1 VEQVISLYDVDHTL
15 LAGVPNSAFTEAL
28 AFVTSMPGIEEGM
41 VAKTPM
47 ARLGEPEDI
56 ALAALY
62 LASPAS
68 AWVTGQILAV
78 DGGAPTSVWP
88 FPIPSGL

>member
-1 VEQVISLYDVDHTL
+1 VPGVEK
-15 LAGVPNSAFTEAL
+15 
-28 AFVTSMPGIEEGM
+28 GM
-41 VAKTPM
+41 IDATPL

-56 ALAALY
+56 ALAVLY

-68 AWVTGQILAV
+68 AWITGQVLAV

-88 FPIPSGL
+88 LRIPSGL

>member
-1 VEQVISLYDVDHTL
+1 
-15 LAGVPNSAFTEAL
+15 
-28 AFVTSMPGIEEGM
+28 M

-47 ARLGEPEDI
+47 QRLGEPEDI

-68 AWVTGQILAV
+68 AWVTGQVLAV